1 MTLSERMIMYR
12 ARNRISQQELAEKC
26 GVSTQ
31 TINSV
36 ENGTQN
42 PSRVTVAKIEL
53 IIGKEENE

>member
-12 ARNRISQQELAEKC
+12 AINRISQQELAQRC

-31 TINSV
+31 TINSI
-36 ENGTQN
+36 ENGTQA

-53 IIGKEENE
+53 VIGKEENE